1 MGGAAA
7 AKETGLAKGIEKKD
21 ELGVSKVFFPK
32 DKSKSRYFP
41 KMTQKEIDEAMEKLF
56 GKGTK
61 ESRAEAALPGIL
73 ASIEQQRMAQLQNV
87 PSIEGIIGQL
97 MQQNP
102 TVSSSAMP
110 QMGILGTLSDL
121 GLQQLSQDRGVS

>member
-1 MGGAAA
+1 MGGIRASGSGVRY
-7 AKETGLAKGIEKKD
+7 AKENKD
-21 ELGVSKVFFPK
+21 ELGASKVFFPK
-32 DKSKSRYFP
+32 DKSKSKFFP
-41 KMTQKEIDEAMEKLF
+41 EMNQKEIDEAMEKLF

-61 ESRAEAALPGIL
+61 KSRAEAALPGIL
-73 ASIEQQRMAQLQNV
+73 TSIEQQRMAQLQNV

>member
-1 MGGAAA
+1 MGGSSGSKSAPF
-7 AKETGLAKGIEKKD
+7 AKE
-21 ELGVSKVFFPK
+21 
-32 DKSKSRYFP
+32 
-41 KMTQKEIDEAMEKLF
+41 MTQKEIDEAIEKLF

-61 ESRAEAALPGIL
+61 KSRAEAALPSIL

>member
-1 MGGAAA
+1 MGGSSGSKAKPF
-7 AKETGLAKGIEKKD
+7 AKE
-21 ELGVSKVFFPK
+21 
-32 DKSKSRYFP
+32 
-41 KMTQKEIDEAMEKLF
+41 MTQKEIDEAMEKLF

-61 ESRAEAALPGIL
+61 KSRAEAVLPGIL

>member
-1 MGGAAA
+1 MGG
-7 AKETGLAKGIEKKD
+7 G
-21 ELGVSKVFFPK
+21 SS
-32 DKSKSRYFP
+32 KSKAAPIP
-41 KMTQKEIDEAMEKLF
+41 KEMTQKEIDEAMEKLF
-56 GKGTK
+56 GKGTNK
-61 ESRAEAALPGIL
+61 SRAEAALPGIL

>member
-1 MGGAAA
+1 MGGGGGSKAAPF
-7 AKETGLAKGIEKKD
+7 AKE
-21 ELGVSKVFFPK
+21 
-32 DKSKSRYFP
+32 
-41 KMTQKEIDEAMEKLF
+41 MTQKEIDEAMEKLF

-61 ESRAEAALPGIL
+61 KSRAEAALPGIL
-73 ASIEQQRMAQLQNV
+73 TSIEQQRMAQLQNV

>member
-1 MGGAAA
+1 MGGSSGSKSAPM
-7 AKETGLAKGIEKKD
+7 AKE
-21 ELGVSKVFFPK
+21 
-32 DKSKSRYFP
+32 
-41 KMTQKEIDEAMEKLF
+41 MTQKEIDEAMEKLF

-61 ESRAEAALPGIL
+61 KSRAEAALPGIL
-73 ASIEQQRMAQLQNV
+73 SSIEQQRMAQLQNV
-87 PSIEGIIGQL
+87 PNIEGIIGQL

-121 GLQQLSQDRGVS
+121 GLQQLSQDKGLS

>member
-1 MGGAAA
+1 MGG
-7 AKETGLAKGIEKKD
+7 GG
-21 ELGVSKVFFPK
+21 GSKATPI
-32 DKSKSRYFP
+32 P
-41 KMTQKEIDEAMEKLF
+41 EEMTQKEIDEAMEKLF

-61 ESRAEAALPGIL
+61 KSRAEAALPSIL

>member
-1 MGGAAA
+1 MGGSSGSKSAPM
-7 AKETGLAKGIEKKD
+7 AKE
-21 ELGVSKVFFPK
+21 
-32 DKSKSRYFP
+32 
-41 KMTQKEIDEAMEKLF
+41 MTQKEIDEAMEKLF

-61 ESRAEAALPGIL
+61 KSRAEAALPGIL
-73 ASIEQQRMAQLQNV
+73 ASIDQQRMAQLQNV
-87 PSIEGIIGQL
+87 PNIEGIIGQL

-121 GLQQLSQDRGVS
+121 GLQQLSQDKGVS

>member
-1 MGGAAA
+1 MGG
-7 AKETGLAKGIEKKD
+7 GSG
-21 ELGVSKVFFPK
+21 
-32 DKSKSRYFP
+32 KSKAAPIP
-41 KMTQKEIDEAMEKLF
+41 KEMTQKEIDEAMEKLF

-61 ESRAEAALPGIL
+61 KSRAEAILPSIL

>member
-1 MGGAAA
+1 MGG
-7 AKETGLAKGIEKKD
+7 G
-21 ELGVSKVFFPK
+21 SS
-32 DKSKSRYFP
+32 KSKSAPFA
-41 KMTQKEIDEAMEKLF
+41 KEMTQKEIDEAMEKLF

-61 ESRAEAALPGIL
+61 KSRAEAALPSIL
-73 ASIEQQRMAQLQNV
+73 ASIEQQRIAQLQNV
-87 PSIEGIIGQL
+87 PNIEGIIGQL
-97 MQQNP
+97 IKQNP

>member
-1 MGGAAA
+1 MGGSSGSKGYPIP
-7 AKETGLAKGIEKKD
+7 KE
-21 ELGVSKVFFPK
+21 
-32 DKSKSRYFP
+32 
-41 KMTQKEIDEAMEKLF
+41 MTQEEIDEAMEKLF

-61 ESRAEAALPGIL
+61 KSRAEAALPLIL
-73 ASIEQQRMAQLQNV
+73 EGIEQQRMAQLQNV
-87 PSIEGIIGQL
+87 PGIQGIIGQL

-102 TVSSSAMP
+102 TVSPSAMP

>member
-1 MGGAAA
+1 MGG
-7 AKETGLAKGIEKKD
+7 G
-21 ELGVSKVFFPK
+21 SS
-32 DKSKSRYFP
+32 KSKSAPFP
-41 KMTQKEIDEAMEKLF
+41 KEMTQKEINEAMEKLF

-61 ESRAEAALPGIL
+61 KSRAEAALPGIL

-102 TVSSSAMP
+102 TVSPSAMP

-121 GLQQLSQDRGVS
+121 GLQQLSQDKGVS

>member
-1 MGGAAA
+1 MGGGGGSKAAPF
-7 AKETGLAKGIEKKD
+7 AKE
-21 ELGVSKVFFPK
+21 
-32 DKSKSRYFP
+32 
-41 KMTQKEIDEAMEKLF
+41 MTQKEIDEAMEKLF

-61 ESRAEAALPGIL
+61 KSRAKAALPGIL
-73 ASIEQQRMAQLQNV
+73 TSIEQQRMAQLKNV

>member
-1 MGGAAA
+1 MGGGGGSKAKPF
-7 AKETGLAKGIEKKD
+7 AKE
-21 ELGVSKVFFPK
+21 
-32 DKSKSRYFP
+32 
-41 KMTQKEIDEAMEKLF
+41 MTQKEIDEAMEKLF

-61 ESRAEAALPGIL
+61 KSRAEAALPGIL

>member
-1 MGGAAA
+1 MGG
-7 AKETGLAKGIEKKD
+7 G
-21 ELGVSKVFFPK
+21 
-32 DKSKSRYFP
+32 KSKSKAAPIP
-41 KMTQKEIDEAMEKLF
+41 KEMTQKEIDEAMEKLF

-61 ESRAEAALPGIL
+61 KSRAEAALPLIL
-73 ASIEQQRMAQLQNV
+73 ESIEQQRMAQLQNV
-87 PSIEGIIGQL
+87 PGIQGIIGQL

-102 TVSSSAMP
+102 TVSPSAMP

>member
-1 MGGAAA
+1 MGGSSGSKGYPIP
-7 AKETGLAKGIEKKD
+7 KE
-21 ELGVSKVFFPK
+21 
-32 DKSKSRYFP
+32 
-41 KMTQKEIDEAMEKLF
+41 MTQEEIDEAMEKLF

-61 ESRAEAALPGIL
+61 KSRAETALPLIL
-73 ASIEQQRMAQLQNV
+73 EGIEQQRMAQLQNV
-87 PSIEGIIGQL
+87 PGIQGIIGQL

-102 TVSSSAMP
+102 TVSPSAMP

>member
-1 MGGAAA
+1 MGGGGGSKAAPIP
-7 AKETGLAKGIEKKD
+7 KE
-21 ELGVSKVFFPK
+21 
-32 DKSKSRYFP
+32 
-41 KMTQKEIDEAMEKLF
+41 MTQKEIDEAMEKLF

-61 ESRAEAALPGIL
+61 KSRAEAALPGIL

-87 PSIEGIIGQL
+87 PNIEGIIGQL

>member
-1 MGGAAA
+1 MGG
-7 AKETGLAKGIEKKD
+7 G
-21 ELGVSKVFFPK
+21 SS
-32 DKSKSRYFP
+32 KSKSAPFA
-41 KMTQKEIDEAMEKLF
+41 KEMTQKEIDEAMEKLF

-61 ESRAEAALPGIL
+61 KSRAEAALPSIL

>member
-1 MGGAAA
+1 MGGGGGSKAAPF
-7 AKETGLAKGIEKKD
+7 AKE
-21 ELGVSKVFFPK
+21 
-32 DKSKSRYFP
+32 
-41 KMTQKEIDEAMEKLF
+41 MTQKEIDEAMEKLF
-56 GKGTK
+56 GKGTNK
-61 ESRAEAALPGIL
+61 SRAEAALPGIL
-73 ASIEQQRMAQLQNV
+73 TSIEQQRMAQLQNV